1 MRSWKG
7 SLVRLNQN
15 KIYSLLGL
23 AARGQ
28 NVVSGEFAT
37 ENAVKNGSAMLVILA
52 LDASDNTK
60 KLFKDKCSFYQ
71 VPLVTYGTK
80 EELGHS
86 IGKEQRSSMA
96 LINEGLAQTVM
107 KHLEDLQI
115 RRS

>member
-1 MRSWKG
+1 MKH
-7 SLVRLNQN
+7 N
-15 KIYSLLGL
+15 KIYALLSL

-28 NVVSGEFAT
+28 NLVSGEFAT

-60 KLFKDKCSFYQ
+60 KLFKDKCSFYR
-71 VPLVTYGTK
+71 VPLITYGTM

-107 KHLEDLQI
+107 KHLDELQN
-115 RRS
+115 